1 LKPNQ
6 AEAASNFAISRILKR
21 PEMHSKLQFRDFETF
36 QKYFKQ
42 LKPKVSAQTLAGRRK
57 TAVPGEQKSSKGA
70 EKTWAAI
77 RAQQNAKMSIISA
90 NGKIEESSSLLMRKT
105 MNSRNKIPRPA
116 QAPTVTNEAAFR
128 AAAPD
133 LHVDEKEN

>member
-1 LKPNQ
+1 MLLFLGY
-6 AEAASNFAISRILKR
+6 SS

-42 LKPKVSAQTLAGRRK
+42 LKPKVNAQALAGRRK
-57 TAVPGEQKSSKGA
+57 TTAAGEQKSSRGA

-105 MNSRNKIPRPA
+105 MNSRNKIPRPVPPPKA
-116 QAPTVTNEAAFR
+116 TEKAGSRTATQE
-128 AAAPD
+128 
-133 LHVDEKEN
+133 LYIDEKENQKDEL

>member
-1 LKPNQ
+1 
-6 AEAASNFAISRILKR
+6 
-21 PEMHSKLQFRDFETF
+21 M
-36 QKYFKQ
+36 
-42 LKPKVSAQTLAGRRK
+42 
-57 TAVPGEQKSSKGA
+57 PGEQKSSKGA

-116 QAPTVTNEAAFR
+116 QAPKATSKAGSR
-128 AAAPD
+128 AAAQD

>member
-1 LKPNQ
+1 
-6 AEAASNFAISRILKR
+6 
-21 PEMHSKLQFRDFETF
+21 MHSKLQFRDFETF

-42 LKPKVSAQTLAGRRK
+42 LKPKVNAQTLAGRRK

-116 QAPTVTNEAAFR
+116 QAPKATSKAGSR
-128 AAAPD
+128 AAAQD